1 MKLLLS
7 VCLFLFAGLSVVSLQ
22 AQEAKLAQQYY
33 ENGEFEKAA
42 VLYDKLFQENNRN
55 DFFFERYVDCL
66 FFLEDYDQAEKA
78 IKREL
83 KRNPDNS
90 SLLVLYGNLYERQ
103 FREEEADEKYEAA
116 VASVKKDGYQINKLA
131 YAFIGL
137 TKFDYAIKTYERGTE
152 LLKNEEIFS
161 YSLAELYRR
170 KGDAPN
176 MIRYYLK
183 SLAQNPKREDQIKTI
198 FQRFLQGEEDYAEL
212 QRQLYANIQTDGE
225 STLYPDMLAWVFIQQ
240 KDYKNA
246 FRQMRALDRRLQE
259 DGQRV
264 YRLGRIAANEG
275 DYDAAI
281 EAFQYVYQNKGPSS
295 GYYIESKRLSML
307 SKREKI
313 VRGFQYTRED
323 LLVLEAEYEQFLDEF
338 GRSTATAVIIAE
350 LADLEAFY
358 LNDLDKAIALLAELV
373 AFPNLDNKVQAEAK
387 LDLGDFYLMKGE
399 IWEAT
404 LLYSQVDKAFKE
416 DVIGHEARFRN
427 AKLSYFN
434 ADFQWAQA
442 QFDVLKASTSRLI
455 ANDALDLSVFIM
467 DNLNLDTT
475 RLALK
480 MYAEADMLIFQNRF
494 DEAFQKLDSL
504 LLRFPEHN
512 LQDDVYYLKAEVF
525 RQQRDYEKATE
536 MYQRVIDGYR
546 DGIRA
551 DNALF
556 ALAEIYEYQLK
567 DIEKAKEL
575 YETIFIEFSGSTF
588 AVEARKRFRL
598 LRGDNL

>member
-103 FREEEADEKYEAA
+103 FREEEANEKYEAA

-212 QRQLYANIQTDGE
+212 QRQLYANIQADGE